1 MMGQIADKKTVSP
14 ERRGVTS
21 THATRVSDH

>member
-1 MMGQIADKKTVSP
+1 MDQIAEKKTVSP